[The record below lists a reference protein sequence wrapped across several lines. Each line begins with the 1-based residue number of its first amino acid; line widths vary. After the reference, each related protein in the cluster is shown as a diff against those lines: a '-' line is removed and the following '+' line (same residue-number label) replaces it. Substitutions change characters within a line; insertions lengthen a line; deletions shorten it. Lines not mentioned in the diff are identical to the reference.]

1 MSSKDSYLS
10 DPRCQC
16 DFVVGTTQAS
26 INSGLWEYL
35 YEESQPV
42 QYLCFLADDDGYPT
56 VQISLDDLM
65 VQSGGINPFFIPDDA
80 DSDNPQ
86 VSALAN
92 STDFSV
98 GVMLQMGLPE
108 GHTPQTLPPIVTLN
122 TASNVAFN
130 LYCKQIKVV
139 SIKWGRRGK
148 FSWNVFKQPVGP
160 SGTPWTMKMSVDLTI
175 GDLDKKLNTPYFNN
189 HPKLRD
195 QLLKALE
202 NLSDTA
208 FSLQQLLFDL
218 DNALLETIP
227 DFSGVTDEDARNV
240 LENYFRDIY
249 VKNVTDYGLPL
260 VSITAVT
267 QGKDDST
274 LKLTGFERIVNPLKD
289 GNGNPISNPTDSQ
302 RAVYTLDHLCATNSN
317 PVPRITGLDWNWVQ
331 PAESGD
337 HSGAVAINRN
347 ILTQFISSKLEKLA
361 TSACFTSNI
370 YDDHIEFT
378 AEGTPVVTTPPS
390 GSNTI
395 HMSHSHTSDSPQHF
409 SCPGSDVL
417 VQVDTEVYIDYALD
431 VFFEGTTLRTIQ
443 NSQIGFSSV
452 LDMNPYGGHGTLLY
466 MMKVVDK
473 TLTDTFAMSVDQS
486 GSLQLVKS
494 DQEETDQS
502 DTEPTVTFNSFD
514 YGDSSIILEA
524 VLAAFDMEIRGIQ
537 VDIAQSSAGILHEL
551 QISTLQNFVFPGG
564 KVFTYKDP
572 FFSDHQDLVCKITYV
587 DPEEE
592 PQYTDDEDDTSD
604 SGSHSPLP
612 PPEDSSSGR
621 LTASSELIQNYVQG
635 EIVSPT
641 DKFESLQTSEGHTI
655 LFSCDTSGVFHAIE
669 EQSGNSHTGWKT
681 HDLST
686 VVLRSHFPDDVTS
699 AKVRTF
705 DVGQSALDG
714 TIGLMMAV
722 SLDDTD
728 HLFISL
734 GNSSESSSWVDAP
747 TWINVPF
754 DAANEQLENLIIT
767 GTMFAETM
775 GGVQYLVVD
784 IDRSGITADP
794 HISRYHIDP
803 SRSSGQY
810 WVKHDVTVDISAGRY
825 QSAVGRVSGK
835 PVDGIYTAGYAGGS
849 AQLIYE
855 PIINWYGGGP
865 ATPITLQTPGRV
877 IPSAIATTRNEE
889 GSSDLYVIAGSTLYR
904 FAADEQEGDFEPT
917 ALVTSDVIAQT
928 DTLRAMNHDGV
939 TTLWGRT
946 GSDEVYYISCETSQL
961 YDSKA
966 WKPPVPLLSEVERM
980 STYINRVDGGNT
992 IFTAGN
998 GRLQKIVQDDPDTGG
1013 LWRSQNIMLASPPDE
1028 KSTSFKSYTTTIHI
1042 TQKDA
1047 ELPASNTTV
1056 RLSAHSRIPVYI
1068 NGLYYVISPAPI
1080 QISTDAGGSL
1090 TIIDTTEGL
1099 NAAVLTVSVED
1110 DPAITINPMRNSMD
1124 KLTSLNSTSKL
1135 RDAQFPSTT
1144 VAGGVVGSPDYTHLV
1159 DPSVNDDDVSNVA
1172 NHLDVLS
1179 QASAMLESPGTKSLS
1194 AKNHRAITIP
1204 HTTTLFS
1211 FEDLF
1216 NGLVGDFEDW
1226 AGKLADTIGSLAGD
1240 VWSWMKHNAEALG
1253 QLVKDAATGTL
1264 HFFAQIGD
1272 SVYHAVLDTMHAIA
1286 GAAEW
1291 IYKKIKTGIQDL
1303 LGFLEMLFEWDDIR
1317 RSKDVIHNAFK
1328 LWMQHQVDYL
1338 PKAKDALD
1346 QNIDA
1351 FKQGL
1356 TEWTQNTDT
1365 SAFGGLSQNPISQNT
1380 EDPNKDQTS
1389 GSKLFATHYQNHA
1402 NEVQYIGGC
1411 PEVGS
1416 VEDLINDLLAVIS
1429 QEGAVL
1435 DDTFNQLTTLA
1446 QDLSSLSAQDALKR
1460 AAAILLGAAFSS
1472 VQVVVDALLNV
1483 LYKVSE
1489 TVLTILDAPIRVPII
1504 SDILDA
1510 VFPNFKMLSF
1520 LDLIC
1525 WIAAMGFTVVHKII
1539 EGSVPF
1545 PKDNVYVQDIIS
1557 AGTWEQL
1564 EDACQKSDLSFQKTF
1579 FKATHSIAALLALV
1593 GNPIS
1598 SAEAMSE
1605 AGSLG
1610 MLSTGATVIKVV
1622 ATGCQTIG
1630 DILVPRYPVKNEVVQ
1645 TISHV
1650 TTCLGI
1656 LTSIV
1661 FSTTVQSKLK
1671 AKMIN
1676 SLSVADPR
1684 GVGAIVDVILV
1695 VPRLAVTGWH
1705 FYELTKD
1712 STGATLTAA
1721 ILGEV
1726 SSLAS
1731 YASKISYAVAVN
1743 DEDPDSRLI
1752 AVTAKAACDDLYSG
1766 LQVAESI
1773 AGFS

>member
-1 MSSKDSYLS
+1 
-10 DPRCQC
+10 
-16 DFVVGTTQAS
+16 
-26 INSGLWEYL
+26 
-35 YEESQPV
+35 
-42 QYLCFLADDDGYPT
+42 
-56 VQISLDDLM
+56 
-65 VQSGGINPFFIPDDA
+65 
-80 DSDNPQ
+80 
-86 VSALAN
+86 
-92 STDFSV
+92 
-98 GVMLQMGLPE
+98 
-108 GHTPQTLPPIVTLN
+108 
-122 TASNVAFN
+122 
-130 LYCKQIKVV
+130 
-139 SIKWGRRGK
+139 
-148 FSWNVFKQPVGP
+148 
-160 SGTPWTMKMSVDLTI
+160 
-175 GDLDKKLNTPYFNN
+175 
-189 HPKLRD
+189 
-195 QLLKALE
+195 
-202 NLSDTA
+202 
-208 FSLQQLLFDL
+208 
-218 DNALLETIP
+218 
-227 DFSGVTDEDARNV
+227 
-240 LENYFRDIY
+240 
-249 VKNVTDYGLPL
+249 
-260 VSITAVT
+260 
-267 QGKDDST
+267 
-274 LKLTGFERIVNPLKD
+274 
-289 GNGNPISNPTDSQ
+289 
-302 RAVYTLDHLCATNSN
+302 
-317 PVPRITGLDWNWVQ
+317 
-331 PAESGD
+331 
-337 HSGAVAINRN
+337 
-347 ILTQFISSKLEKLA
+347 
-361 TSACFTSNI
+361 
-370 YDDHIEFT
+370 
-378 AEGTPVVTTPPS
+378 
-390 GSNTI
+390 
-395 HMSHSHTSDSPQHF
+395 
-409 SCPGSDVL
+409 
-417 VQVDTEVYIDYALD
+417 
-431 VFFEGTTLRTIQ
+431 
-443 NSQIGFSSV
+443 
-452 LDMNPYGGHGTLLY
+452 
-466 MMKVVDK
+466 
-473 TLTDTFAMSVDQS
+473 
-486 GSLQLVKS
+486 
-494 DQEETDQS
+494 
-502 DTEPTVTFNSFD
+502 
-514 YGDSSIILEA
+514 
-524 VLAAFDMEIRGIQ
+524 
-537 VDIAQSSAGILHEL
+537 
-551 QISTLQNFVFPGG
+551 
-564 KVFTYKDP
+564 
-572 FFSDHQDLVCKITYV
+572 
-587 DPEEE
+587 E
-592 PQYTDDEDDTSD
+592 PQPTDDEGDTPVSGSD
-604 SGSHSPLP
+604 SLLP
-612 PPEDSSSGR
+612 P
-621 LTASSELIQNYVQG
+621 LA
-635 EIVSPT
+635 
-641 DKFESLQTSEGHTI
+641 GHTI

-681 HDLST
+681 HDLLT
-686 VVLRSHFPDDVTS
+686 VVLHSHFPGDVTGV
-699 AKVRTF
+699 KVRTF

-734 GNSSESSSWVDAP
+734 EA
-747 TWINVPF
+747 
-754 DAANEQLENLIIT
+754 
-767 GTMFAETM
+767 M

-784 IDRSGITADP
+784 IDRSGITADH

-803 SRSSGQY
+803 SRSSGHY
-810 WVKHDVTVDISAGRY
+810 WVKHDVIVDISAGKY

-835 PVDGIYTAGYAGGS
+835 PVDGIYTAEYAGGS

-855 PIINWYGGGP
+855 LIINWYGGGL
-865 ATPITLQTPGRV
+865 ATPITLQIPGREV
-877 IPSAIATTRNEE
+877 PSAIATTRNGE

-904 FAADEQEGDFEPT
+904 FTADEQEGNFEPT

-939 TTLWGRT
+939 TSLWGMT
-946 GSDEVYYISCETSQL
+946 GSDQVYYLSCETSQL

-966 WKPPVPLLSEVERM
+966 WKLPVPLLSGVERM
-980 STYINRVDGGNT
+980 SPYINRVDGGNT

-998 GRLQKIVQDDPDTGG
+998 GRLQKIAQDDPATGG
-1013 LWRSQNIMLASPPDE
+1013 LWRSQNIILASPPDE
-1028 KSTSFKSYTTTIHI
+1028 KSTSFKSYTTTIRL

-1056 RLSAHSRIPVYI
+1056 RLSAHSRTPVYI
-1068 NGLYYVISPAPI
+1068 NGLYCVIPPAPI
-1080 QISTDAGGSL
+1080 QIPTDAGGSL

-1110 DPAITINPMRNSMD
+1110 DPAITINSMRKSMD

-1135 RDAQFPSTT
+1135 RGAQFPSTT

-1172 NHLDVLS
+1172 
-1179 QASAMLESPGTKSLS
+1179 
-1194 AKNHRAITIP
+1194 ITWI
-1204 HTTTLFS
+1204 FG
-1211 FEDLF
+1211 DLF

-1240 VWSWMKHNAEALG
+1240 FWSWMKHNAEALG

-1264 HFFAQIGD
+1264 HFFAKIGD
-1272 SVYHAVLDTMHAIA
+1272 SVYHAVLYTMHAIA

-1328 LWMQHQVDYL
+1328 LWMQHQLDYL

-1356 TEWTQNTDT
+1356 TEWTQSTDI

-1380 EDPNKDQTS
+1380 EDPNKDQTP

-1411 PEVGS
+1411 PEVVS

-1525 WIAAMGFTVVHKII
+1525 WIAAMSFTVVHKII
-1539 EGSVPF
+1539 EGSAPF
-1545 PKDNVYVQDIIS
+1545 PKDNVYVQDIVS

-1579 FKATHSIAALLALV
+1579 FKATHSIAAFLALV
-1593 GNPIS
+1593 
-1598 SAEAMSE
+1598 
-1605 AGSLG
+1605 
-1610 MLSTGATVIKVV
+1610 VV

-1630 DILVPRYPVKNEVVQ
+1630 DILVPRYPVKNEVVK

-1661 FSTTVQSKLK
+1661 FSSTVQSKLK

-1705 FYELTKD
+1705 FYEVTKY